1 MLGSGEALA
10 QARGTVVADGN
21 VMFSRPSTNRLSP
34 VFAAAFPLLLAV
46 ASCLGDPHRPDA
58 AFVATCSTE
67 GADALTRGVVSV
79 EPHYELSSDHV
90 EHHTRGAKILL
101 GAQVDAKRLEGALR
115 CQAAR
120 VDRKAPGR
128 TGVLEVSPTMP
139 EIVVTSQPT
148 GTLVLIATSNDK
160 DGEQVLASA
169 KALAPR

>member
-1 MLGSGEALA
+1 
-10 QARGTVVADGN
+10 
-21 VMFSRPSTNRLSP
+21 MFSRPSTKRLSP
-34 VFAAAFPLLLAV
+34 LFAAAFPLLLAA

-58 AFVATCSTE
+58 AFVASCSTE

-90 EHHTRGAKILL
+90 EHHTRGAKIQLS
-101 GAQVDAKRLEGALR
+101 AQVDAKRLETALR

-120 VDRKAPGR
+120 VDRKARGR

-139 EIVVTSQPT
+139 EIVVTSQAS
-148 GTLVLIATSNDK
+148 GTLVLIAASNDK
-160 DGEQVLASA
+160 DGEAILASA